1 MRYCLVL
8 LFGCFLC
15 DLCAQDEATI
25 LAQYAQQEAM
35 TENPAGYYLKMNQI
49 GNGKIPQKGEYV
61 VVNYVGKRIDG
72 SIFDRSEPNE
82 PFVFQVGYRQVI
94 EGWDKGMLLF
104 KVGGKGKLALPSR
117 LAYGTLG
124 VGASVPPNAP
134 IILEIELVKVM
145 NNDEYDAYMA
155 EIEAK
160 EKIAFETKSK
170 RQVELDQKLIQSYM
184 SVKKIRATST
194 TSGVHYS
201 IHKKGKGKN
210 IQAGNK
216 VTLSFQGYLL
226 NESLFD
232 QSSAAGKKFE
242 FAVGKNKAIAGL
254 EEGIQYFSAKSE
266 GVIIVPSHLAY
277 GPRSIVEKTINIP
290 ANSVLV
296 FKVKVEKVEE

>member
-15 DLCAQDEATI
+15 DLWAQDEATI

-35 TENPAGYYLKMNQI
+35 TENPVGFYHKMDQT
-49 GNGKIPQKGEYV
+49 GNGPTPPKGAYV
-61 VVNYVGKRIDG
+61 MVNYVAKRIDG
-72 SIFDRSEPNE
+72 TIFDKSEAEE
-82 PFVFQVGYRQVI
+82 PFVFQLGYRQVI
-94 EGWDKGMLLF
+94 EGWDKGMSEF
-104 KVGGKGKLALPSR
+104 KVGGKGKLAIPSR

-145 NNDEYDAYMA
+145 NNQEYDAYMA

-160 EKIAFETKSK
+160 EKNAFETKSRK
-170 RQVELDQKLIQSYM
+170 QLELDQKLIQSYL
-184 SVKKIRATST
+184 SVKKIKATST

-210 IQAGNK
+210 IHAGNK

-226 NESLFD
+226 NENLFD

-242 FAVGKNKAIAGL
+242 FVVGKNKAIAGL
-254 EEGIQYFSAKSE
+254 EEGIQYFNAKSE
-266 GVIIVPSHLAY
+266 GLIIVPSNLAY
-277 GPRSIVEKTINIP
+277 GPRSIVEKTVNIP
-290 ANSVLV
+290 SNSVLV